1 MPKKGTI
8 VLIPFPFTDL
18 SSHKVRPAVVLSY
31 GLKGDDVVLA
41 FISSQKTKRK
51 ELTDV
56 IITHTGKG
64 FKETGLKEDSVVR
77 VSKIATLDRK
87 IMLGTLGVVSV
98 DIGKEIDA
106 KIRILFGI

>member
-18 SSHKVRPAVVLSY
+18 SSHKVRPAVVLSQ

-41 FISSQKTKRK
+41 FVSSQEQKKK

-56 IITHTGKG
+56 LVTRTSKG
-64 FKETGLKEDSVVR
+64 FTETGLKADSVVR
-77 VSKIATLDRK
+77 VSKIATLDKK
-87 IMLGTLGVVSV
+87 IMLGTLGVVSKDTV
-98 DIGKEIDA
+98 KEIDA
-106 KIRILFGI
+106 KIRILFGV